1 MNKKSVYS
9 LVLSDDLVRA
19 VDQLAYRSHTSRSNL
34 INQILAEHLSLSTP
48 EMRMKEII
56 KQLEQAFTA
65 SSAFQLALPPT
76 DTQMSLRSSISYK
89 YNPTVQYSVV
99 LYRNSGNSFGELRVA
114 FRTRNAS
121 LINILTAFFKLW
133 VQIESK
139 YLSELFPANSIS
151 FEIQPGKF
159 TRQLMHPVNANLSNK
174 ADLGQAAAQYIH
186 LFDSMLKLYFDNPTT
201 AMEKINA
208 AYIKYLRS
216 GAAII

>member
-9 LVLSDDLVRA
+9 LMLSDDLVRA
-19 VDQLAYRSHTSRSNL
+19 VDQLAYRKHTSRSNL

-56 KQLEQAFTA
+56 SQLEHAFIS

-99 LYRNSGNSFGELRVA
+99 LYRSPGNSFGELRVT
-114 FRTRNAS
+114 FRTRNTS
-121 LINILTAFFKLW
+121 LINILTSFFKLW
-133 VQIESK
+133 VQIENK
-139 YLSELFPANSIS
+139 YLSDLFPSDSIS

-159 TRQLMHPVNANLSNK
+159 TRQLMYPINSNVSSK
-174 ADLGQAAAQYIH
+174 SDLGHAAAQYIR
-186 LFDSMLKLYFDNPTT
+186 LFDSMLKLYFDNPS
-201 AMEKINA
+201 AAAEKISA
-208 AYIKYLRS
+208 AYIEYLRS